1 MDNLLLLVIGM
12 GAVTYIPRML
22 PMVLLQNIQLPPFW
36 KRFLSYIPYSAIG
49 ALIFPGI
56 LTSTSSTGSA
66 VTGGIIAVFLAY
78 LKVNLILVVFGGILG
93 ALLWQM
99 LFN

>member
-56 LTSTSSTGSA
+56 LTSTASTGSA
-66 VTGGIIAVFLAY
+66 VTGGIIAVILAY

-93 ALLWQM
+93 ALLWQ
-99 LFN
+99 LFFN

>member
-12 GAVTYIPRML
+12 GVVTYIPRML

-36 KRFLSYIPYSAIG
+36 KRFLRYIPYSAIG

-56 LTSTSSTGSA
+56 LSSTSSTGSA
-66 VTGGIIAVFLAY
+66 VAGGIVAVILAY
-78 LKVNLILVVFGGILG
+78 LKVNLIVVVFGGILG
-93 ALLWQM
+93 AFCWE
-99 LFN
+99 LFLK

>member
-36 KRFLSYIPYSAIG
+36 RRFLSYIPYSAIG

-66 VTGGIIAVFLAY
+66 VTGGIIAVILAY

-93 ALLWQM
+93 ALLWQ
-99 LFN
+99 LFFN